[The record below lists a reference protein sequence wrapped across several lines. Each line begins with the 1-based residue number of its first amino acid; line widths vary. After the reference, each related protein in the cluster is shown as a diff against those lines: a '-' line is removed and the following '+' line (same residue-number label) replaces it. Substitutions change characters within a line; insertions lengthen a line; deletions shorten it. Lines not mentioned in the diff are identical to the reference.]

1 MHMRGTVDQ
10 CKGEVYLASDMCNIN
25 KRRCTCEARIV
36 AIFFVWTSKLSK

>member
-1 MHMRGTVDQ
+1 MHMRDTNDQ
-10 CKGEVYLASDMCNIN
+10 CKGEVHLASDMFKIN